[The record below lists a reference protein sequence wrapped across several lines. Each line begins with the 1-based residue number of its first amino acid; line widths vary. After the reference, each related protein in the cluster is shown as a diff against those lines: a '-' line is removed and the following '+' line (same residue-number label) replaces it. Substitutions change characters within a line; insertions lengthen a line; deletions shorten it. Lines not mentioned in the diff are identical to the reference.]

1 MFERFTDEARRTV
14 VLATEVARERTDRS
28 IEVVHMF
35 AGLAAGGEAAV
46 LAAGLDRERIERL
59 WDDVRA
65 RTGANDGLDA
75 EALAGIGIDVEAVR
89 HATDREFGRGALDRI
104 RHRQQLRPSP
114 GHLPFSANLKKALGL
129 SLTHAKDTDSRGLT
143 PTHLLLGLLD
153 VDDPHLAGVL
163 SAAGVTVAD
172 MRAAA
177 IASLTVEPAAA
188 PTSTSVRSGL
198 DHVSVGVAD
207 LDAATG
213 FYDAALTPLG
223 IRRLVRTDDVAG
235 YGSDRPYFWVGRA
248 RTDGPAREVH
258 LAFAAPDRRAVY
270 FFRDAAVEVGAEVL
284 NEPRV
289 FTEYHPSYF
298 AAFVRDPDGNNVE
311 AVCHAPTP
319 G

>member
-65 RTGANDGLDA
+65 GTGTSDGLDA
-75 EALAGIGIDVEAVR
+75 DALAGIGIDVAAVR

-114 GHLPFSANLKKALGL
+114 GHIPFSANLKNALGL
-129 SLTHAKDTDSRGLT
+129 SLTHAKDTNSRSLT

-153 VDDPHLAGVL
+153 VDDADLLAVL
-163 SAAGVTVAD
+163 AAAGVSTETL
-172 MRAAA
+172 RSAA
-177 IASLTVEPAAA
+177 IGSLDPETAPDPVPVPAQDGFDHI
-188 PTSTSVRSGL
+188 SVQ
-198 DHVSVGVAD
+198 VAD
-207 LDAATG
+207 LRASTV
-213 FYDAALTPLG
+213 FYDAALAPLG

-235 YGSDRPYFWVGRA
+235 YGSDRPFFWVGRA
-248 RTDGPAREVH
+248 TTDGSVRELH
-258 LAFAAPDRRAVY
+258 LAFTAADRRAVY
-270 FFRDAAVEVGAEVL
+270 AFRDAAVEAGAEVL
-284 NEPRV
+284 HEPRV
-289 FTEYHPSYF
+289 FTEYHRSYF

-319 G
+319 W